1 MNVSVVDPIDQAVKW
16 TKRIL
21 FDEFSLG
28 KWFVLGFCAF
38 LATLGEGGAANAP
51 TQAFRWHER
60 GKTADFSGMDNWV
73 RMHMGAI
80 VLIGAGILLFALVL
94 GLLFTWL
101 NSRGKF
107 MFLDGVVRDR
117 EAVSEPWHRYRARG
131 NSLFFFRIVLGI
143 VSFLVLGGLAVGIIL
158 LIVPAA
164 RMHHVGVLALI
175 AVVLGAA
182 LVVVLAFALAL
193 VMAVLKDFVVPIMYR
208 RDLTTVPAFRV
219 FLSEILPGNVL
230 AFILFYLLK
239 IVLGIAAA
247 ILIFVGTCLTCCI
260 AAIPYISSVVFLPV
274 FVFFRCYSVY
284 FLEQFGPEWR
294 FFESGRMEDS
304 APADAVPEAPI
315 APPEPQP
322 EG

>member
-1 MNVSVVDPIDQAVKW
+1 MNVSVIDPIDQAVKW

-21 FDEFSLG
+21 FDEFSLA

-51 TQAFRWHER
+51 TQIFRWRER
-60 GKTADFSGMDNWV
+60 GKTASFSGMDNWV
-73 RMHMGAI
+73 RMHLGAVI
-80 VLIGAGILLFALVL
+80 LIGAGILLLAVAL

-117 EAVSEPWHRYRARG
+117 EAVAEPWHRFRARG

-143 VSFLVLGGLAVGIIL
+143 VSFLVLGGLAVGVVL
-158 LIVPAA
+158 LIIPAA
-164 RMHHVGVLALI
+164 RMHHVGGLSLI

-208 RDLTTVPAFRV
+208 RELTTVPAFRV

-239 IVLGIAAA
+239 IVLGIAAG

-294 FFESGRMEDS
+294 FFDADRTDG
-304 APADAVPEAPI
+304 APPAA
-315 APPEPQP
+315 APPEPPAEPAGPDP
-322 EG
+322 EV